1 MSPFLL
7 RSIIAISAIFTYAW
21 VPVSAQVTGTDF
33 SELKRLASIVKP
45 TAEELRWQEIPWE
58 LDLAGALE
66 KARAEKRPI
75 FFWAAGGRKRDGLPL
90 ERC

>member
-1 MSPFLL
+1 MRSRILPFATLLIGATPLFAQPSPA
-7 RSIIAISAIFTYAW
+7 RI
-21 VPVSAQVTGTDF
+21 
-33 SELKRLASIVKP
+33 ELIKP

-58 LDLAGALE
+58 PDPATALKLAKQE
-66 KARAEKRPI
+66 QRPI

>member
-7 RSIIAISAIFTYAW
+7 RSMIAIGAIVTFGQM
-21 VPVSAQVTGTDF
+21 PISAQLSGTDL
-33 SELKRLASIVKP
+33 SELKRLASVVKP